1 MTPAKVFLC
10 PLMNRAIR
18 LVAVLGYTHRY
29 IIEIPNFAA
38 IVVVHGVQNSVPS
51 AFIGNAE
58 RRPFIIA
65 KNALNVYTQRRSLFT
80 RRTPG
85 RRVEAT

>member
-1 MTPAKVFLC
+1 MRL
-10 PLMNRAIR
+10 RAR
-18 LVAVLGYTHRY
+18 MCVHRY

-65 KNALNVYTQRRSLFT
+65 KNAFNVQRSAARYLRGEPWGALKQHTGSYKSAALY
-80 RRTPG
+80 
-85 RRVEAT
+85 